1 MGNET
6 VRHNTW
12 GSCDDK
18 LWGSNQGINHTDRF
32 RKWDKG
38 LCKIGEIDA
47 AMMLVRDCLSN
58 VASGPIKF
66 KYTLTI
72 LHVCRSGD
80 AEKVIEVLN
89 EMMQEGCRPDEV
101 ICSAIISGM
110 CKYGTLNEARK
121 VFTNLR
127 ERKLLRE
134 ASTIVYDEILIE
146 HMKKKTAD
154 LVLSGLKF
162 LGLESKLK
170 AKGCSLLPR

>member
-1 MGNET
+1 M
-6 VRHNTW
+6 
-12 GSCDDK
+12 
-18 LWGSNQGINHTDRF
+18 
-32 RKWDKG
+32 
-38 LCKIGEIDA
+38 
-47 AMMLVRDCLSN
+47 
-58 VASGPIKF
+58 
-66 KYTLTI
+66 
-72 LHVCRSGD
+72 
-80 AEKVIEVLN
+80 LN

-110 CKYGTLNEARK
+110 CKYGTLEEARK

-162 LGLESKLK
+162 FGLESKLK
-170 AKGCSLLPR
+170 AKG